1 MSSDELSPGLTLIL
15 VRHSQAEDAAPG
27 VPDCER
33 ALTDQGIKRM
43 NQAAKGLRKLLG
55 SVDAIITSPCT
66 RAHGTA
72 RILSRAL
79 DRAPV
84 EVLPLL
90 SPGVAPEDLVQWLAT
105 QPGQGVRMLVGHE
118 PDLSRLVS
126 WLCAGRKTPVIEMK
140 KGAACALRFDGPV
153 GKARGMILWLIN
165 QAQLRKL

>member
-1 MSSDELSPGLTLIL
+1 MSSADLSAGLTLIL
-15 VRHSQAEDAAPG
+15 VRHSQAEDATLG

-43 NQAAKGLRKLLG
+43 NQAARGLRKLLG
-55 SVDAIITSPCT
+55 GVDAIITSPCT

-84 EVLPLL
+84 EVLALL
-90 SPGVAPEDLVQWLAT
+90 SPGATPEDLVQWLAT
-105 QPGQGVRMLVGHE
+105 QPTEGVRMLVGHE
-118 PDLSRLVS
+118 PDLSRLAS
-126 WLCAGRKTPVIEMK
+126 WLCAGRKTPQIEMK

-153 GKARGMILWLIN
+153 SKARGMILWLMN